1 MARIT
6 KLGTYYLLLPK
17 YYDINTCGMDNILLS
32 AALAFL
38 ITYFAIPVII
48 HVAKDKKLFDEPD
61 ERKVHKVVIPTL
73 GGLGIFA
80 GFIIA
85 TLMGVP
91 SGLSSE
97 LQYFAAAFIVI
108 FFLGI
113 KDDILVLSASK
124 KFIGQLIAA
133 GIIIK
138 FGNIRIDNMHGILG
152 VYTLPDIASIVV
164 TLFTIIVITNSF
176 NLIDGVDGLAG
187 SLGLLTTLVFGVYF
201 YAAGQLAYSV
211 MALSLAGSIIGFL
224 IYNYSPAKIFMGD
237 TGSLMLGLINS
248 ILVIKFIN
256 VASNPATSFPLEA
269 APAIGFAILMIPLFD
284 TLRVFGLRIL
294 ERRSPFSPDRNHI
307 HHFLL
312 DLGLSHRKVTLTCV
326 TANIGF
332 IALAYFLRHLG
343 PTIVIGILLASA
355 FIFIAVIFYSRP
367 KPIITTGPVTEEED
381 IIKSHKILTLA
392 SETVE
397 AE

>member
-1 MARIT
+1 
-6 KLGTYYLLLPK
+6 
-17 YYDINTCGMDNILLS
+17 MDNILLS

-38 ITYFAIPVII
+38 ITFFAIPVII
-48 HVAKDKKLFDEPD
+48 QVAKDKKLFDEPD
-61 ERKVHKVVIPTL
+61 ERKVHKNVIPTL

-91 SGLSSE
+91 SAITSE
-97 LQYFAAAFIVI
+97 LQYFAAATTVI

-138 FGNIRIDNMHGILG
+138 FGGIQITNMHGFLG
-152 VYTLPDIASIVV
+152 IYEIPHIASIV
-164 TLFTIIVITNSF
+164 LSIFTIIVITNSF

-187 SLGLLTTLVFGVYF
+187 SLGVLTTLVFGAYF
-201 YAAGQLAYSV
+201 FYAGQLTYAV
-211 MALSLAGSIIGFL
+211 MAFALAGSTIGFL
-224 IYNYSPAKIFMGD
+224 IYNFSPAKIFMGD
-237 TGSLMLGLINS
+237 TGSLLLGLVNS

-256 VASNPATSFPLEA
+256 VAGNPVSNFPIEA
-269 APAIGFAILMIPLFD
+269 APAIGFSILMIPLFD

-294 ERRSPFSPDRNHI
+294 DRRSPFSPDRTHV

-312 DLGLSHRKVTLTCV
+312 DLGLSHRAVTITCV
-326 TANIGF
+326 LVNITF
-332 IALAYFLRHLG
+332 IVMAFFLRSLG
-343 PTIVIGILLASA
+343 TTTVLGILLLSA
-355 FIFIAVIFYSRP
+355 FIFIGAIYYSRP
-367 KPIITTGPVTEEED
+367 KNKTVVNESIANAGIL
-381 IIKSHKILTLA
+381 KSHKILNLA
-392 SETVE
+392 PEAVETD
-397 AE
+397 

>member
-1 MARIT
+1 
-6 KLGTYYLLLPK
+6 
-17 YYDINTCGMDNILLS
+17 MDNILLS

-38 ITYFAIPVII
+38 ITFFAIPVII
-48 HVAKDKKLFDEPD
+48 QVAKDKKLFDEPD
-61 ERKVHKVVIPTL
+61 ERKVHKNVIPTL

-91 SGLSSE
+91 AAITSE
-97 LQYFAAAFIVI
+97 LQYFAAATTVI

-138 FGNIRIDNMHGILG
+138 FGGIQITNMHGFLG
-152 VYTLPDIASIVV
+152 IYEIPHIASII
-164 TLFTIIVITNSF
+164 LSIFTIIVITNSF

-187 SLGLLTTLVFGVYF
+187 SLGLLTTLVFGTYF
-201 YAAGQLAYSV
+201 FYAGQLTYAV
-211 MALSLAGSIIGFL
+211 MAFALAGSTIGFL

-237 TGSLMLGLINS
+237 TGSLLLGLVNS

-256 VASNPATSFPLEA
+256 VAGNPVSNLPIEA
-269 APAIGFAILMIPLFD
+269 APAIGFSILMIPLFD

-294 ERRSPFSPDRNHI
+294 DRRSPFSPDRTHV

-312 DLGLSHRKVTLTCV
+312 DLGLSHRMVTLTCV
-326 TANIGF
+326 SINITF
-332 IALAYFLRHLG
+332 IAMAFFLRNLG
-343 PTIVIGILLASA
+343 TTSVLGILLLSA
-355 FIFIAVIFYSRP
+355 FIFIGIIYYSRP
-367 KPIITTGPVTEEED
+367 KNKNAVKESVANSD
-381 IIKSHKILTLA
+381 ILKSHKILKLA
-392 SETVE
+392 SEAVE
-397 AE
+397 AD